1 LTDVDD
7 NTQDGR
13 LGPKGKSLL
22 KKNVRIVVVSALLA
36 VTLYALKELVCD
48 HFKERKAAAIRVQ
61 DDLGKIPHSDI
72 WVPLIGNESSL
83 TERGFAE
90 KDYFELYFYKNA
102 GRLIDEMDKVGE
114 IVKRMKLPPHEQI
127 EWDKLDKIYLRV
139 ADEPKRIDES
149 KESPAIKLQAARHV
163 LTSAENIHAVLIV
176 SSIDR
181 FNEIAKQTEERADH
195 YESICTWGAF
205 FIFVLGVVISAVIKG
220 EAPEIG

>member
-1 LTDVDD
+1 MTDVDD

-48 HFKERKAAAIRVQ
+48 HFKEQKAAAIRVQ

-127 EWDKLDKIYLRV
+127 EWDELDKIYLRV

-181 FNEIAKQTEERADH
+181 FNEIAKQTEERADR

>member
-1 LTDVDD
+1 MTDVDD

>member
-1 LTDVDD
+1 
-7 NTQDGR
+7 
-13 LGPKGKSLL
+13 
-22 KKNVRIVVVSALLA
+22 
-36 VTLYALKELVCD
+36 
-48 HFKERKAAAIRVQ
+48 
-61 DDLGKIPHSDI
+61 
-72 WVPLIGNESSL
+72 
-83 TERGFAE
+83 
-90 KDYFELYFYKNA
+90 
-102 GRLIDEMDKVGE
+102 MDKVGE